1 MPRVSKNTYNLI
13 GFYETDKFSIRLAQ
27 NYRSAYNLEAGGTFQ
42 GRERQVRARSQ
53 LDLSATYNPQK
64 SLQFKVQAFNLNN
77 SLREE
82 FEGFDL
88 LGRRTDYDGRTYTF
102 SVQKRF

>member
-1 MPRVSKNTYNLI
+1 VSKNTYNLI
-13 GFYETDKFSIRLAQ
+13 GYYETEKFSIRLAN
-27 NYRSAYNLEAGGTFQ
+27 NYRSAYDLEAGGTFQ

-82 FEGFDL
+82 FEGFDV